1 MPEELSTEVH
11 NIVQEVMSQN
21 HLQEKEM
28 QEGKVILW
36 EGLTNSWEK
45 KRVKG
50 KGERERDNQLNA
62 EIRKTARRDK
72 KGFLSDQCEEI
83 EEDNRKGKT
92 RGL

>member
-1 MPEELSTEVH
+1 MCEKA
-11 NIVQEVMSQN
+11 
-21 HLQEKEM
+21 LQIAEK
-28 QEGKVILW
+28 
-36 EGLTNSWEK
+36 
-45 KRVKG
+45 RRDVKG
-50 KGERERDNQLNA
+50 KGERERDNQLTA